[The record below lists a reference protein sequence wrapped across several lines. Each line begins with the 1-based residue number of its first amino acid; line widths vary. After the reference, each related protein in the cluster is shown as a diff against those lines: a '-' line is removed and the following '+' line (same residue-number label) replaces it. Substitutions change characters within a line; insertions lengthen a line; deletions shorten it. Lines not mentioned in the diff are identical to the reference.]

1 MAKFLLDSINIFKVF
16 PQKVKGLSNTPYN
29 GFRENADGAKVQQC
43 MSSTR
48 RNSCTAINLSSSEF
62 AELRKKLSGVPS
74 SRTRPT
80 RNPMFHR
87 NTDEACDI
95 ENEQSISELPS
106 TDQNEQTKSES
117 NSKTEN
123 ELSRPYFFDKT
134 TMSRLKHIMF
144 LGMTTGT
151 FPWKWDNSKHK
162 IEQFSPTFLKLWKLF
177 RLLFAIQSCC
187 ITVFQAHVFWQLASS
202 GKVTNRQIFIA
213 SFNLMWYI
221 EWMDFAVNMYIY
233 GEQVHNLQF
242 SLLHKY
248 FKFMKTYKNFNY

>member
-1 MAKFLLDSINIFKVF
+1 MF
-16 PQKVKGLSNTPYN
+16 PEKVKGLSNTPYN
-29 GFRENADGAKVQQC
+29 GFGENTDEVKEQHSL
-43 MSSTR
+43 SSTT
-48 RNSCTAINLSSSEF
+48 RNSCTAINLSNSEF

-87 NTDEACDI
+87 NPDESCDI
-95 ENEQSISELPS
+95 ESGQSISELPS
-106 TDQNEQTKSES
+106 NDQNDQTKSES
-117 NSKTEN
+117 NSKTES

-162 IEQFSPTFLKLWKLF
+162 IEQFSPIFLQVWKLF

-202 GKVTNRQIFIA
+202 GKVSNRQIFIA

-233 GEQVHNLQF
+233 GEQVYSLKF
-242 SLLHKY
+242 SC
-248 FKFMKTYKNFNY
+248 F